1 VLLFRF
7 KFREKIVKVYESKDI
22 RNVGVVGHGDSGKT
36 TLTAGLLF
44 AAGATNRLLRVD
56 EGNTITDFDDEEIQ
70 RKITIS
76 TAIAVAEWKKTKIN
90 ILDTPGYNIFI
101 NDAKAALVATDS
113 ALVTVDGVSGVQVQ
127 TEKVWAFADEF
138 KLPRAII
145 INKLDRERADF
156 RRALESVHETFGRT
170 AVPIQIPIGSERDFN
185 GVIDLI
191 GMKAYTYT
199 PDGDGKGKEGEIPAN
214 MADTAQKAHEALVEM
229 AAEGDDALMEEFFE
243 KGTLPV
249 EHIIDGL
256 KKGIRE
262 MRMYPVMC
270 ASGYHNVGSDLIL
283 NFLVDYMPAPN
294 ERTAAA
300 TVNGAET
307 AKKIVDSEP
316 VSMAV
321 FKTTA
326 DPFAGRIT
334 YFKLYTGIL
343 KNDANV
349 YNIARSSSERFAHLS
364 VPMGKT
370 LQPVT
375 ELHSGDIGAVAK
387 LKDTLTGDSLG
398 DKGGTTVYPPV
409 KLSEPSIAFAIE
421 AKSRND
427 EDRMGNAVHRVLE
440 EDQSL
445 RFYRD
450 PQTRE
455 FLLAGTGQQH
465 VEIVVSRLKKRYS
478 VDVTLKAPKIP
489 YRETIRGTA
498 DVQGRHKKQTGGH
511 GQFGDCWIRMEP
523 LPRGAKFEF
532 ANEIF
537 GGSIPKNFIPAVEKG
552 IVETAEKGYLAGYPM
567 VDFKVTVYDGSYHD
581 VDSSELAF
589 KLAARKAFKAAMLH
603 AKPALLEPVMNAEI
617 QAPVEY
623 AGDLMGDLNGRR
635 GRISGMET
643 KGSTQFIRAQVP
655 MAEMLNYQSD
665 LTAMTQGRASFT
677 MEFDHYDYVP
687 QLQAEKI
694 IAAAKAAKTGEEE
707 EEE

>member
-1 VLLFRF
+1 
-7 KFREKIVKVYESKDI
+7 
-22 RNVGVVGHGDSGKT
+22 
-36 TLTAGLLF
+36 
-44 AAGATNRLLRVD
+44 
-56 EGNTITDFDDEEIQ
+56 
-70 RKITIS
+70 
-76 TAIAVAEWKKTKIN
+76 
-90 ILDTPGYNIFI
+90 
-101 NDAKAALVATDS
+101 
-113 ALVTVDGVSGVQVQ
+113 
-127 TEKVWAFADEF
+127 
-138 KLPRAII
+138 
-145 INKLDRERADF
+145 
-156 RRALESVHETFGRT
+156 
-170 AVPIQIPIGSERDFN
+170 
-185 GVIDLI
+185 
-191 GMKAYTYT
+191 
-199 PDGDGKGKEGEIPAN
+199 
-214 MADTAQKAHEALVEM
+214 
-229 AAEGDDALMEEFFE
+229 
-243 KGTLPV
+243 
-249 EHIIDGL
+249 
-256 KKGIRE
+256 
-262 MRMYPVMC
+262 
-270 ASGYHNVGSDLIL
+270 
-283 NFLVDYMPAPN
+283 MPAPN
-294 ERTAAA
+294 ERGGVAA
-300 TVNGAET
+300 TINGQEGIQ
-307 AKKIVDSEP
+307 KIVSSGP
-316 VSMAV
+316 ASAFV

-334 YFKLYTGIL
+334 YFKVYTGVI
-343 KNDANV
+343 KNDANLQ
-349 YNIARSSSERFAHLS
+349 NLTRSTTERLAHLS
-364 VPMGKT
+364 NPQGKT

-375 ELHSGDIGAVAK
+375 EIHAGDIGAVAK
-387 LKDTLTGDSLG
+387 LKDTLTGDTLAE
-398 DKGGTTVYPPV
+398 KGMNVIYHLV
-409 KLSEPSIAFAIE
+409 KLAEPSIAFAIE

-427 EDRMGNAVHRVLE
+427 EDRMGHAVHKVLE

-450 PQTRE
+450 AQTRE

-465 VEIVVSRLKKRYS
+465 VEIVVSRLKKRYG

-552 IVETAEKGYLAGYPM
+552 IVETAEKGFLAGYPM

-589 KLAARKAFKAAMLH
+589 KLAARKAFKAAMQE
-603 AKPALLEPVMNAEI
+603 AKPALLEPVMNVEI

-665 LTAMTQGRASFT
+665 LTAMTQGRATFT

>member
-1 VLLFRF
+1 M
-7 KFREKIVKVYESKDI
+7 KVYEGKDI
-22 RNVGVVGHGDSGKT
+22 RNVGLVGHGDSGKT

-44 AAGATNRLLRVD
+44 TSGSTNRLLRVD
-56 EGNTITDFDDEEIQ
+56 EGNTITDFDDEEIA
-70 RKITIS
+70 RKISIT
-76 TAIAVAEWKKTKIN
+76 TAVAVAEWKKAKIN

-101 NDAKAALVATDS
+101 NDARAALVAADS
-113 ALVTVDGVSGVQVQ
+113 ALVVVDGVAGVEVQ
-127 TEKVWAFADEF
+127 TEKVWQFTEDF
-138 KLPRAII
+138 KLPRAVI

-156 RRALESVHETFGRT
+156 DRSFASVQENFGRS
-170 AVPIQIPIGSERDFN
+170 VIPIQIPIGSERDFT
-185 GVIDLI
+185 GVVDLI
-191 GMKAYTYT
+191 RMKAYTYT
-199 PDGDGKGKEGEIPAN
+199 PDGDGKGKEADIPASL
-214 MADTAQKAHEALVEM
+214 ADAAQKAHEALIELV
-229 AAEGDDALMEEFFE
+229 AEGNDALLEEFFD

-256 KKGIRE
+256 RQGIRE
-262 MRMYPVMC
+262 MRICPVMC
-270 ASGYHNVGSDLIL
+270 ASALHNIGTDQVLNLI
-283 NFLVDYMPAPN
+283 VDYLPSPFD
-294 ERTAAA
+294 RGTVTA
-300 TVNGAET
+300 TINGAEGQQKIT
-307 AKKIVDSEP
+307 AGGPASIF
-316 VSMAV
+316 V

-326 DPFAGRIT
+326 DPFSGRIT
-334 YFKLYTGIL
+334 FFKVYTGVVR
-343 KNDANV
+343 NDVHLDNLT
-349 YNIARSSSERFAHLS
+349 RSAPERFAHIS
-364 VPMGKT
+364 SPQGKT
-370 LQPVT
+370 LQPVP
-375 ELHSGDIGAVAK
+375 EVQAGDIGAVAK
-387 LKDTLTGDSLG
+387 LKDTLTGDTLAE
-398 DKGGTTVYPPV
+398 KGINIAYPAVVLP
-409 KLSEPSIAFAIE
+409 EPSIAFAIE

-427 EDRMGNAVHRVLE
+427 EDRMGVAVHRILE

-465 VEIVVSRLKKRYS
+465 VEIVVSRMKKRYG

-489 YRETIRGTA
+489 YRETIRGKA

-511 GQFGDCWIRMEP
+511 GQFGDCWIKMEP

-552 IVETAEKGYLAGYPM
+552 IIEIAEKGYLAGYPM

-589 KLAARKAFKAAMLH
+589 KLAARKAFKAAMLE
-603 AKPALLEPVMNAEI
+603 AKPALLEPFMTVEI

-643 KGSTQFIRAQVP
+643 KGSTQFIRAIVP
-655 MAEMLNYQSD
+655 MSEMLNYQND
-665 LTAMTQGRASFT
+665 LTAMTQGRASFH
-677 MEFDHYDYVP
+677 MQFDHYDYVP
-687 QLQAEKI
+687 QLQSDKI
-694 IAAAKAAKTGEEE
+694 VAAAKAAKAGEEE